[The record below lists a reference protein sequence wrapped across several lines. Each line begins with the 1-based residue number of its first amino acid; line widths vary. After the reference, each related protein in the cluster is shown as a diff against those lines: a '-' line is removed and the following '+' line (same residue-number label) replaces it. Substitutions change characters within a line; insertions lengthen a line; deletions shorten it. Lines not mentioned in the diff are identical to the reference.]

1 MKKRYEVTWYEIR
14 EVKFRE
20 HVWAESEL
28 EAIGLSDADTAE
40 EVSNDLLRSAHTWQA
55 ERIEEEE

>member
-20 HVWAESEL
+20 QVWAESEA
-28 EAIGLSDADTAE
+28 EAIELSDADTAE
-40 EVSNDLLRSAHTWQA
+40 ELSSNLLRAAHTWQS
-55 ERIEEEE
+55 ERIEEE